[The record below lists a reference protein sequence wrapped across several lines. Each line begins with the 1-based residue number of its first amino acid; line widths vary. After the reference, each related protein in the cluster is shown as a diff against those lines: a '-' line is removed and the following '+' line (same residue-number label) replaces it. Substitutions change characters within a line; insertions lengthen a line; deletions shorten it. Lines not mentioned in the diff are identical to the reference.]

1 MFDSFQQSAG
11 REYTTTVALLAVA
24 FIFIPALVAIS
35 QPLSVLSIWAAI
47 VGFTICV
54 ALAVIRWKSSAKVSI
69 PSVPTQRGAAK

>member
-11 REYTTTVALLAVA
+11 REYTSTVALLAVA

-35 QPLSVLSIWAAI
+35 QPLSILSTWAAI

-54 ALAVIRWKSSAKVSI
+54 ALAVIRWKRSAQVSI
-69 PSVPTQRGAAK
+69 PSVPTRGGAAK